1 MTVTFQQVADTYG
14 ILNDISPPD
23 GLSGDRR
30 TLTPTDALSA
40 VLEQAFSPDALGGKT
55 IFTGVVMATLPTNE
69 PTFTS
74 FSDSI
79 DYLNS
84 VYFNSGG
91 APQGVSE
98 LFFVY
103 KVYIP
108 EIDPRQIIIS
118 NRKRCKGLSFSQRVN
133 SLPTAVLAA
142 GEGTSRESQ
151 AIIPG
156 TLVDIRFEN
165 EKRFLHPKIIR
176 IGGKVFNVNYKKQ
189 SVSQIFRA
197 NGPVLMN
204 PGGKVST
211 NDPGYFSWSNRAKQ
225 LKGNYAPTGQEV
237 GNGDLSDTIIEGGVN
252 SGEPLLWTDSDSGA
266 QLILDAKEDW
276 LKLTAAY
283 KAKFPGKKIIVGGG
297 YRDYDGQVRE
307 RMRRVAGDRSGCTER
322 LEDEREPD
330 GEGSG
335 ERNKNCGHIGKA
347 ATPGQS
353 NHGWGAAVDIDRTKS
368 GWTKKR
374 GENSPEFKWMNKHAE
389 RFNFTAEVRN
399 EFWHF
404 SWTKIN
410 KTIVGPTYRGLG
422 TKWNKAG
429 LNEDIPFGPPAAT
442 EESSTDASAAA
453 PTEEASVPTDP
464 YGAQPAGP

>member
-30 TLTPTDALSA
+30 TLSPTDAISA

-84 VYFNSGG
+84 VYFNTDSSL
-91 APQGVSE
+91 PGVSE

-118 NRKRCKGLSFSQRVN
+118 NQKKCKGLSFSQRVN

-151 AIIPG
+151 AIMPG

-176 IGGKVFNVNYKKQ
+176 IGGKVFNVDYKKQ

-197 NGPVLMN
+197 NGPVLIN

-211 NDPGYFSWSNRAKQ
+211 DDPGYFSWSNRAKQ
-225 LKGNYAPTGQEV
+225 AVGKYKPTGQEV
-237 GNGDLSDTIIEGGVN
+237 RNGDLSDTTIDGGDN
-252 SGEPLLWTDSDSGA
+252 NGEPLLWTDSDSGA
-266 QLILDAKEDW
+266 QLIIDAREDW

-283 KAKFPGKKIIVGGG
+283 KAKFPGKKLIVGGG
-297 YRDYDGQVRE
+297 YRTYDGQVHA
-307 RMRRVAGDRSGCTER
+307 RMIRVHGDRSGCSQR
-322 LEDEREPD
+322 VKNEREPD
-330 GEGSG
+330 GEGGG
-335 ERNKNCGHIGKA
+335 ERNKNCKFVGMA
-347 ATPGQS
+347 AVPGNS
-353 NHGWGAAVDIDRTKS
+353 NHGWGAAVDIDRGKS
-368 GWTKKR
+368 GWTN
-374 GENSPEFKWMNKHAE
+374 GQEGDSPEFKWLNKHGE
-389 RFNFTAEVRN
+389 TFNFTAEVDR
-399 EFWHF
+399 EHWHF
-404 SWTKIN
+404 SWTKI
-410 KTIVGPTYRGLG
+410 KTVIAGPTFTGVG
-422 TKWNKAG
+422 TRWTNAG
-429 LNEDIPFGPPAAT
+429 VNEDIPLGP
-442 EESSTDASAAA
+442 A
-453 PTEEASVPTDP
+453 PTEETPTETSVPTDP
-464 YGAQPAGP
+464 YGPQPAGP